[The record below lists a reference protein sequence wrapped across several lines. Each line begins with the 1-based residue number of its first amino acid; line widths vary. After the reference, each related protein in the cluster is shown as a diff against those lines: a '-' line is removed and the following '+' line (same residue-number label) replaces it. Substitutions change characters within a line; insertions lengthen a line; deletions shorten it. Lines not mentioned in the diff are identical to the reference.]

1 MITINRLQTWNDGGE
16 FENLLTPY
24 EAPRVALRSLPQG
37 KGSGGGGQPQQMT
50 STVNQSNLPEYARP
64 YFEAMMMRAQQVSND
79 PYVPYTGERL
89 AGFNPQQ
96 QQAFNMAGANVGNY
110 QPYFNQAQ
118 QNITQAGQF
127 SPETMRNTYQAT
139 GFNPASW
146 NDAGV
151 ASAYMS
157 PYMQNVTNIAK
168 REAIRDY
175 GMQEIGRDTAAAQA
189 GAFGGYRH
197 GLVEAEADRNLNQQL
212 QDIQNTGLQ
221 SAFMAGQGQFNTQQ
235 QQQLAANQLNNQFAQ
250 QESQLGMAAAG
261 ANNQYGLAA
270 AQLGLTS
277 GQALAG
283 LGQAQQQAGLTDVQ
297 SLINTGAMQ
306 QAQQQAGLDIAYQ
319 DFLNQRDYPRQNLT
333 WLSSILRGVP
343 VSANTNVT
351 GYQAPPSQISQIA
364 GLGLGAAG
372 LARLLS

>member
-1 MITINRLQTWNDGGE
+1 MSRNPFDYSVPGSLAHVACGG
-16 FENLLTPY
+16 
-24 EAPRVALRSLPQG
+24 G
-37 KGSGGGGQPQQMT
+37 KGGGGSSQPTQTT

-64 YFEAMMMRAQQVSND
+64 YFESMMQRAQQVSND
-79 PYVPYTGERL
+79 PYQPYQGDRL

-96 QQAFNMAGANVGNY
+96 NQAFQLAGQNVGNY
-110 QPYFNQAQ
+110 QPLFNQAQ
-118 QNITQAGQF
+118 QGIAQAGQF
-127 SPETMRNTYQAT
+127 NPETMRNTYQAT
-139 GFNPASW
+139 GFNPGSW

-157 PYMQNVTNIAK
+157 PYMQNVVDIGK

-175 GMQEIGRDTAAAQA
+175 GKQAIDLDTAAQQA
-189 GAFGGYRH
+189 GAFGGSRH
-197 GLVEAEADRNLNQQL
+197 GIVQAEAMRNMNQQL
-212 QDIQNTGLQ
+212 QDIQDKGLQ
-221 SAFMAGQGQFNTQQ
+221 NAFMAGQGQFNTQQ
-235 QQQLAANQLNNQFAQ
+235 QMGLAANQLNNQFQQ
-250 QESQLGMAAAG
+250 QESQLGMAATG
-261 ANNQYGLAA
+261 ANNQYGLGA

-306 QAQQQAGLDIAYQ
+306 QAQQQAGLDIGYQ